1 MPGQDI
7 LVEGYNFLEGD
18 DRATIDGKLAIAGT
32 GTEDYFDSAFY
43 FLSSVTRGARSSLF
57 AAWWGVQEDRSTM
70 PWRGRASACRWHIAN
85 DAIDFRTSIDATL
98 EIGNG
103 YRSLLDR
110 YRSVAFY
117 YR

>member
-1 MPGQDI
+1 MSGADI

-18 DRATIDGKLAIAGT
+18 DRATIDGVLAIPGT

-43 FLSSVTRGARSSLF
+43 FLGGARSSPF
-57 AAWWGVQEDRSTM
+57 AAWWGVKEDREKT
-70 PWRGRASACRWHIAN
+70 PWSGRAAACRWHVLN
-85 DAIDFRTSIDATL
+85 DAIDFHESIDATL

-103 YRSLLDR
+103 DPSLLDR

-117 YR
+117 YQ